1 MAPHWI
7 DAKSRYAEISA
18 VDPYIDLAFGT
29 GEASFSSSERQRA
42 WVSVLLRLQGI
53 SAGEFAEGRFHTD
66 TGWREWWKAQVHV
79 PALYRRPVAGL
90 RDQAYCTA
98 YVRHAGFF
106 DSLRT
111 MASLQDVVARVTL
124 GQFFDDYAP
133 PVAAE
138 GKSDAEQ
145 PEPAGES
152 KPGTVVIGIIDD
164 GLAFAHERFRLSPYE
179 TRVEHLWLQD
189 GDYDPK
195 GSPVPYGRELR
206 KKEID
211 DLLRHHQPTGFVD
224 EDDLYRRAGAI
235 DFRRRRH
242 QSVARRAAHGTHVM
256 DLACGYDFRQEA
268 VPDRPIICVQLPAAT
283 TEDTSGATLD
293 DYGLDAIRYIL
304 DRADAIARRRGCGH
318 LPVVINLSYGNVAG
332 PHDGS
337 SALEQAIDDL
347 VRARPKTRVVLP
359 AGNSNLA
366 RLHAEVQFDE
376 PKQTIPLHWRVLPD
390 DTTPSFLEIWLPPG
404 DPVEESRI
412 GLRITPPSGPRSE
425 PALAERSGFGLQLKL
440 NDGQL
445 LCEAR
450 YRHIPAPTNRG
461 MFLVALQPTA
471 RTEPAA
477 PIAPSGIW
485 TVELENLSFTR
496 GDLIEAWIQRDD
508 TPFGFRRRGRQS
520 YFDEACYRRFLDA
533 ASKDRLGP
541 KKVFAQGR
549 EIESDDDQPPCVV
562 KRAGST
568 NAIATGAETTVVGG
582 FLRKEGRRV
591 RYSAE
596 RASEAA
602 PLPRYLAPSDD
613 SLVHLGLRA
622 AGTRSGS
629 VATMNGTSVAAPQ
642 VTRWIAD
649 QLAEGPDKGGAAS
662 VDPNAPT
669 IGPDGWSDPS
679 FAGAGAAD
687 RDDRPSWPR
696 PRPGKRAAEGVVHD
710 AQTGRPAAPPAVGQP
725 DPAGWEK

>member
-29 GEASFSSSERQRA
+29 GEASFFSSERQRA
-42 WVSVLLRLQGI
+42 WISVLLQLQGI
-53 SAGEFAEGRFHTD
+53 SPGDFAAGRFHPD
-66 TGWREWWKAQVHV
+66 PGWREWWRARVHV
-79 PALYRRPVAGL
+79 PALYRQSAAGL
-90 RDQAYCTA
+90 EDQKYCTA
-98 YVRHAGFF
+98 YVRHAEFF
-106 DSLRT
+106 DALEKVTR
-111 MASLQDVVARVTL
+111 LQAVVARVTL
-124 GQFFDDYAP
+124 GQSFNDYAP
-133 PVAAE
+133 PVAA
-138 GKSDAEQ
+138 GAPKAEER
-145 PEPAGES
+145 EPAEAPVGDPE
-152 KPGTVVIGIIDD
+152 PGTVVIGIIDD

-211 DLLRHHQPTGFVD
+211 DLLRHYQPTGFVD
-224 EDDLYRRAGAI
+224 EDGLYRRVGAI

-268 VPDRPIICVQLPAAT
+268 VPNRPIICVQLPAAT

-293 DYGLDAIRYIL
+293 DHGLDAIRYIL
-304 DRADAIARRRGCGH
+304 DRADAIARRRGCGR

-337 SALEQAIDDL
+337 SALEQAIDEL

-390 DTTPSFLEIWLPPG
+390 DKTPSFLEIWLPPG

-412 GLRITPPSGPRSE
+412 GLRIMPPSGPRSE

-440 NDGQL
+440 NDGQI

-461 MFLVALQPTA
+461 MFLVALQPTT
-471 RTEPAA
+471 RTEAAA

-485 TVELENLSFTR
+485 TVELENLAFTR
-496 GDLIEAWIQRDD
+496 DHLIEAWIQRDD

-520 YFDEACYRRFLDA
+520 YFDHECYRRFDA
-533 ASKDRLGP
+533 R
-541 KKVFAQGR
+541 GR
-549 EIESDDDQPPCVV
+549 EIERDTHPEQAASPCHVS
-562 KRAGST
+562 RAGST
-568 NAIATGAETTVVGG
+568 NAIATGEETIVAGG
-582 FLRKEGRRV
+582 FLRKEGRAA

-596 RASEAA
+596 RASEME

-649 QLAEGPDKGGAAS
+649 QLAEGLAKGGPAS
-662 VDPNAPT
+662 MDPNAPT

-679 FAGAGAAD
+679 FPGAGAAD

-710 AQTGRPAAPPAVGQP
+710 AQTGRPAAPSAVGRP